1 MGNISEL
8 ERRISIRI
16 ILEDAEIIFALLSSE
31 QDIRVSH
38 KRNVSNTKSW
48 YITYLLIME
57 EQLLHL
63 PMWKKS
69 LQNDFKQL
77 NLEISVCARVWQIV

>member
-38 KRNVSNTKSW
+38 KRNVSNTNR
-48 YITYLLIME
+48 YIRILTM
-57 EQLLHL
+57 
-63 PMWKKS
+63 
-69 LQNDFKQL
+69 L
-77 NLEISVCARVWQIV
+77 NRISGCP

>member
-38 KRNVSNTKSW
+38 KRIVSNTKS
-48 YITYLLIME
+48 
-57 EQLLHL
+57 
-63 PMWKKS
+63 
-69 LQNDFKQL
+69 
-77 NLEISVCARVWQIV
+77 

>member
-38 KRNVSNTKSW
+38 KRNVSNLFVNYGGSSCSIYQCERNHYKT
-48 YITYLLIME
+48 I
-57 EQLLHL
+57 
-63 PMWKKS
+63 
-69 LQNDFKQL
+69 L
-77 NLEISVCARVWQIV
+77 NN

>member
-31 QDIRVSH
+31 QDSIFA
-38 KRNVSNTKSW
+38 
-48 YITYLLIME
+48 ME
-57 EQLLHL
+57 IIPYYVLFVQSCQEYTGENF
-63 PMWKKS
+63 PPKKIALS
-69 LQNDFKQL
+69 
-77 NLEISVCARVWQIV
+77 I

>member
-57 EQLLHL
+57 GAAA
-63 PMWKKS
+63 PSTNVK
-69 LQNDFKQL
+69 
-77 NLEISVCARVWQIV
+77 EIITKRF

>member
-16 ILEDAEIIFALLSSE
+16 ILEDAEIIFALLLSE

-38 KRNVSNTKSW
+38 KRNVSNTKS
-48 YITYLLIME
+48 
-57 EQLLHL
+57 
-63 PMWKKS
+63 
-69 LQNDFKQL
+69 
-77 NLEISVCARVWQIV
+77 

>member
-38 KRNVSNTKSW
+38 KRNVSNTKKL
-48 YITYLLIME
+48 IHYLFVNYGGSSCSIYQCE
-57 EQLLHL
+57 RNHY
-63 PMWKKS
+63 KTI
-69 LQNDFKQL
+69 L
-77 NLEISVCARVWQIV
+77 NN

>member
-38 KRNVSNTKSW
+38 KRNVSNTKSS

-57 EQLLHL
+57 GAAA
-63 PMWKKS
+63 PSTNVK
-69 LQNDFKQL
+69 
-77 NLEISVCARVWQIV
+77 EIITKRF

>member
-31 QDIRVSH
+31 QDIRV
-38 KRNVSNTKSW
+38 
-48 YITYLLIME
+48 YIKGTSQILKADTLLI
-57 EQLLHL
+57 
-63 PMWKKS
+63 
-69 LQNDFKQL
+69 
-77 NLEISVCARVWQIV
+77 C

>member
-8 ERRISIRI
+8 EQPISIRI

-38 KRNVSNTKSW
+38 KRSISNTKSG

-57 EQLLHL
+57 GAATPSTNVKETIT
-63 PMWKKS
+63 KR
-69 LQNDFKQL
+69 F
-77 NLEISVCARVWQIV
+77 